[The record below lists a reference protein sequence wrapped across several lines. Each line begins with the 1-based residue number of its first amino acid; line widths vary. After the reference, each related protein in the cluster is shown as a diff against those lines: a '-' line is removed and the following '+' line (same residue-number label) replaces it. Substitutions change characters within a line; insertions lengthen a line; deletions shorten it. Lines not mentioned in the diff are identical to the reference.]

1 MNPRKEAG
9 ESRMTA
15 QEDAGGEMARYGITR
30 VPADMFH
37 YRDYRY
43 AKLSDAVAQAK
54 RDAIVDATDSD

>member
-1 MNPRKEAG
+1 MSPREEAG
-9 ESRMTA
+9 EDRMPA
-15 QEDAGGEMARYGITR
+15 QEDAGAEMARYEITR

-54 RDAIVDATDSD
+54 RDASAASADLK

>member
-1 MNPRKEAG
+1 VSARG
-9 ESRMTA
+9 EVGEDGMPT
-15 QEDAGGEMARYGITR
+15 QEDAGAEMARYGITQ

-54 RDAIVDATDSD
+54 RDVAAVSADPK

>member
-1 MNPRKEAG
+1 MSPRGEAG
-9 ESRMTA
+9 ESRITA
-15 QEDAGGEMARYGITR
+15 QEDARGEMARYGITR

-54 RDAIVDATDSD
+54 RDANAASADSD

>member
-1 MNPRKEAG
+1 MSPREEAG
-9 ESRMTA
+9 VSRITA

-54 RDAIVDATDSD
+54 RDANATSADSD